1 MAGLDSTRAGLMEP
15 EQITTTGP
23 HTPAEVEQ
31 TWLLQQREQEETEA
45 RITTTAS
52 GQAWLK
58 RVKAL

>member
-15 EQITTTGP
+15 EQIKTTGP
-23 HTPAEVEQ
+23 TPAEVEQ

-45 RITTTAS
+45 RITMTAS